1 MSLSKLMKEEGKRSK
16 SASPKVT
23 PVPGTDGG
31 KRKPEDEVDDEDL
44 AKRARLAAGNAAQ
57 DAMSNETADP
67 PVFPPVSTSPTEAGV
82 VTDTSQV
89 PTSVPVLPDTN
100 GVAEETVV
108 KQEAGVEGGVAT
120 EGAGQEH
127 IAPADGGV
135 SVLIKAEPST

>member
-67 PVFPPVSTSPTEAGV
+67 SVFSPVSTSSAEADV
-82 VTDTSQV
+82 VPDPNHV
-89 PTSVPVLPDTN
+89 PTNVPVLPDTN

-108 KQEAGVEGGVAT
+108 KQEVGMDGGVVT

-127 IAPADGGV
+127 IVPEDGGSNLV
-135 SVLIKAEPST
+135 VKAEPSA

>member
-67 PVFPPVSTSPTEAGV
+67 AVVAQVSTEADV
-82 VTDTSQV
+82 V
-89 PTSVPVLPDTN
+89 PDTN
-100 GVAEETVV
+100 QAATSVHVSPDANGVDEETVV
-108 KQEAGVEGGVAT
+108 KQEVGMDGGVVT
-120 EGAGQEH
+120 EVAGQEH
-127 IAPADGGV
+127 VAPEDGGD
-135 SVLIKAEPST
+135 SVLIKAEPGA

>member
-57 DAMSNETADP
+57 DAMSNDTADP
-67 PVFPPVSTSPTEAGV
+67 AVFPPVSTASTEADV
-82 VTDTSQV
+82 VPDTNEIAASI
-89 PTSVPVLPDTN
+89 PVLPDTN

-108 KQEAGVEGGVAT
+108 KQEVGMDGGVVT
-120 EGAGQEH
+120 DGAGQEH
-127 IAPADGGV
+127 TALEDGGD
-135 SVLIKAEPST
+135 SVLVKAEPSA

>member
-57 DAMSNETADP
+57 DAVSNETADP
-67 PVFPPVSTSPTEAGV
+67 AVFPPVSTASSEADV
-82 VTDTSQV
+82 VTDTNQV
-89 PTSVPVLPDTN
+89 PTSVPVSPDAN

-108 KQEAGVEGGVAT
+108 KQEVGMDGGVVT

-127 IAPADGGV
+127 TVPEDGDSNLV
-135 SVLIKAEPST
+135 VKAEPSA